1 MQTGQSNRVP
11 RGTRRVPR
19 GTCEWGRAACASTG
33 VRPLVLIPVAS
44 LAALLALA
52 RPDPVV
58 PRGTRTVAAPVRVE
72 APTPRP
78 SAPTFVP
85 PLPQRPAPAP
95 ATPRSV
101 SAESVLEA
109 LDEGGALDAA
119 GEIALRAVLDDAAAD
134 VPLRA
139 GALYALLDAR
149 GRAEFPHL
157 CELLGRPDAA
167 PLWPVAAQAFARGC
181 GPDDAHHL
189 AALLDASERLGETR
203 ARSLAAGAAVL
214 AATRDAEDEP
224 TRLGAVGP
232 RVLATLQT
240 LVTGDDAVARRD
252 ALDDL
257 ARLGRLDPEAT
268 RLLEARALEAP
279 DAEERLDAA
288 LLLRGLDARR
298 AERALEALAECDDPR
313 VKARLAALRE

>member
-1 MQTGQSNRVP
+1 M
-11 RGTRRVPR
+11 
-19 GTCEWGRAACASTG
+19 
-33 VRPLVLIPVAS
+33 RPLILIPVAS
-44 LAALLALA
+44 LAAVLALA

-72 APTPRP
+72 EAARVPGP
-78 SAPTFVP
+78 SAPTYVP

-95 ATPRSV
+95 PTPRTL
-101 SAESVLEA
+101 SAEAVLEA
-109 LDEGGALDAA
+109 LDEGGVLDPA
-119 GEIALRAVLDDAAAD
+119 GEVALRAVLDDAAAD

-149 GRAEFPHL
+149 GRALFPHL
-157 CELLGRPDAA
+157 CELLGRPDGA

-189 AALLDASERLGETR
+189 VALLDAAGRLGEVH
-203 ARSLAAGAAVL
+203 ARGLAAEAAVL

-232 RVLATLQT
+232 RLLGELRALA
-240 LVTGDDAVARRD
+240 TGDDPVARRD

-257 ARLGRLDPEAT
+257 ARLGTVDPEAT

-288 LLLRGLDARR
+288 LLLRSLDARR
-298 AERALEALAECDDPR
+298 AERALEALAESDDAR
-313 VKARLAALRE
+313 VKARLAALKE